1 MPLYIISKIKYSSDG
16 QIYFEDKFPTSSL
29 KESDLDKLFV
39 NMTFVAKT
47 ANDGNDLITKKLRIQ
62 AKTTALDVLMIM
74 GKKVSLM
81 QSELD
86 FDPKTKILKVKS
98 LNDYII
104 EITEPL
110 IKFAYIN
117 QCVTQNVPA
126 DYIIIDNPFTDNEL
140 IAESNFLRGLDE
152 SAIEGD
158 INTTKRTNCLH
169 S

>member
-1 MPLYIISKIKYSSDG
+1 MPLYITSKIKYSSDG

-29 KESDLDKLFV
+29 KESDLDKFFV
-39 NMTFVAKT
+39 NVTFVEKT

-62 AKTTALDVLMIM
+62 TKTTALDVLMIM
-74 GKKVSLM
+74 AKKVSLM
-81 QSELD
+81 QSELG

-126 DYIIIDNPFTDNEL
+126 DYIIIDNQ
-140 IAESNFLRGLDE
+140 SNFLRGLDE